1 MRPFRF
7 FFTLFYVTLIPLLS
21 SVFLHLSKYLI
32 GIAVSNILSVVRHD
46 LGHAVFPVISFSA
59 PDELPALI
67 DTQYGHS
74 IIVIN
79 RITFLDIFLTAA
91 FAE

>member
-1 MRPFRF
+1 M
-7 FFTLFYVTLIPLLS
+7 LFYVTLIPLLS
-21 SVFLHLSKYLI
+21 PVFLHLRKYLI

-46 LGHAVFPVISFSA
+46 FGHAVFPAISFSV
-59 PDELPALI
+59 PDEFPALI
-67 DTQYGHS
+67 DTQYRHS

-79 RITFLDIFLTAA
+79 RITFLVIFLTAA